1 MHPLPPGAKT
11 IRMTPDALRYSAHAD
26 AAPPPALAGP
36 LVALWWDARG
46 DWTRAHAAAQAGEDA
61 DSAWV
66 HAHLHR
72 EEGDLANAGYWYR
85 RAGRPPAT
93 GPLPEEWA
101 AIAGAL
107 LAR

>member
-1 MHPLPPGAKT
+1 
-11 IRMTPDALRYSAHAD
+11 MTPDALRYSAHAD

-66 HAHLHR
+66 HAYLHR
-72 EEGDLANAGYWYR
+72 REGDLANADYWYR
-85 RAGRPPAT
+85 RARRSRPAT
-93 GPLPEEWA
+93 SLEAEWA
-101 AIAGAL
+101 AMVVAL
-107 LAR
+107 LPVSPR